1 MTAQVTIITPTY
13 SKPEYFAQCAES
25 VLAQTYQEWVWWVVI
40 NSMGWPEGYDSESP
54 IWEDPRVF
62 VGWFGVSEDYRKSFH
77 VPSKIVNQ
85 FYSKVQTPYIYF
97 LADDDL
103 IDRDGLGVLVKNIGF
118 RDDGD
123 DLIGPWYDA
132 VYGRCEVQNEQPDG
146 SFTTSCWCYDG
157 QDVGLNT
164 SIDPDCRLDG
174 GQVLHTKALWDRC
187 TADGWQLSDKK
198 EDAGHNDGQLLS
210 RLAQFATFHYV
221 PQRICTHRRTHL
233 SSFHKPQL

>member
-1 MTAQVTIITPTY
+1 
-13 SKPEYFAQCAES
+13 
-25 VLAQTYQEWVWWVVI
+25 
-40 NSMGWPEGYDSESP
+40 
-54 IWEDPRVF
+54 
-62 VGWFGVSEDYRKSFH
+62 
-77 VPSKIVNQ
+77 
-85 FYSKVQTPYIYF
+85 

-103 IDRDGLGVLVKNIGF
+103 IDRDGLGVLVKEAKPQKRLVPERGDFGF
-118 RDDGD
+118 
-123 DLIGPWYDA
+123 GPSIELSKPQYDA
-132 VYGRCEVQNEQPDG
+132 VYGRCEVQDEQPDG
-146 SFTTSCWCYDG
+146 TFKTGCWCYDG